1 MEEAPRLYIAEKTTS
16 AWLPDPSLPEVMTQT
31 EKDFSLL
38 ELCLM
43 SRDIC
48 INQAEAIRPH
58 EISSCV
64 ICIDSDIAE
73 AISAVAAASI
83 E

>member
-1 MEEAPRLYIAEKTTS
+1 
-16 AWLPDPSLPEVMTQT
+16 
-31 EKDFSLL
+31 
-38 ELCLM
+38 M

-48 INQAEAIRPH
+48 INQVEAIRTH

-73 AISAVAAASI
+73 AISAVATASI

>member
-1 MEEAPRLYIAEKTTS
+1 
-16 AWLPDPSLPEVMTQT
+16 
-31 EKDFSLL
+31 
-38 ELCLM
+38 M

-48 INQAEAIRPH
+48 INQAEAIRTH